1 MQLLRWHD
9 NTARTPN
16 GLTYTIQPL
25 QRQDDGYI
33 LRLPSGTGILC
44 DHPGYCKDE
53 AERHYAANLVMP
65 LDWQGDDLELCA
77 ETPLGE
83 FHVYSGNGEYR
94 AVVTLSSLNVR
105 DRVCRT
111 RDEAKAFCMSI
122 FTSLVLSCL
131 NVCRDEYP

>member
-1 MQLLRWHD
+1 MQLLSWD
-9 NTARTPN
+9 GNTATTPN
-16 GLTYTIQPL
+16 GLTYKIQRL

-33 LRLPSGTGILC
+33 LKLPNGTGILC
-44 DHPGYCKDE
+44 DHTGYCKDE
-53 AERHYAANLVMP
+53 AERHYAASLVMP

-83 FHVYSGNGEYR
+83 FHIYTGNGEYR
-94 AVVTLSSLNVR
+94 AVVTLSDLNVR

-122 FTSLVLSCL
+122 FTSLVLRCL